1 VFINNTFL
9 DEKREKHVKNKVVRI
24 YSEVDRTQT
33 SKVATLNREY
43 ALCSLGGGAWRILTE
58 SVARYGI
65 FRAYIA
71 VCTTVGG

>member
-1 VFINNTFL
+1 MFFNNTFL

-43 ALCSLGGGAWRILTE
+43 ALCPLGGGACILTE

-65 FRAYIA
+65 FRVYIA